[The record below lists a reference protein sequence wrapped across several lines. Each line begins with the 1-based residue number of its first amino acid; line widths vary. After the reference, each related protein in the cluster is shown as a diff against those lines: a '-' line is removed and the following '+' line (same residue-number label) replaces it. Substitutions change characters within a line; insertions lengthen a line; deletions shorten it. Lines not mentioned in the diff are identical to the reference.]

1 MPPGLAKLLGLPPGP
16 LSGGGPQ
23 APPSAED
30 AQAIASD
37 AALRA
42 LGAVQ
47 LKQMLRNPPG
57 DKKADTSAG
66 LIGGN
71 LGPLD
76 QAMMVAAL
84 QQQGP
89 PPPTRLGGIPA
100 GAPQGPQGLP
110 LGPGIPTG
118 PTPVGI
124 SQGLGIG
131 GANPIQ
137 LAGAIGPPPNPI
149 DLILGSLAR
158 NQGQQA

>member
-1 MPPGLAKLLGLPPGP
+1 
-16 LSGGGPQ
+16 LSGGGP
-23 APPSAED
+23 PSAKD

-47 LKQMLRNPPG
+47 LKQMLRSPPG

-84 QQQGP
+84 QQQSAP
-89 PPPTRLGGIPA
+89 PPSRLGGVPP
-100 GAPQGPQGLP
+100 GPPQGPQGLP
-110 LGPGIPTG
+110 LGPGIPMG
-118 PTPVGI
+118 PPPAGI
-124 SQGLGIG
+124 PQGLGIG
-131 GANPIQ
+131 AANPLQ
-137 LAGAIGPPPNPI
+137 MAGAIGPPPNPI
-149 DLILGSLAR
+149 DLILSSLAK
-158 NQGQQA
+158 NQGQ